1 MSQLNNNFYNELQN
15 IASQAVPSQQNKQ
28 VNVDDMV
35 SKQAITKLTDNTNL
49 AMSMYPSEAGERFDF
64 WKKQNNINFMDDK
77 TKEVYWKT
85 YEKMHPEGIVGAK
98 RDFVDVTKVELSR
111 IDSNVGKEFFLRERL
126 NKTPQWARKELDPL
140 LGEISTNV
148 ANSNYSKAQQIY
160 MNDLDARITSLVAK
174 TEFDPDIPLD
184 IHTQDAV
191 KLEQLNL
198 LEVGRVEQGRIGVY
212 NEKGKFYPAFGIK
225 DRNEI
230 FPNDVTT
237 NPSIQE
243 QDVVRSLS
251 PNIIRKAIEG
261 NLAFNRSNIQIQEKI
276 GSSIASN
283 YLTTGAFGID
293 KWNTAFAMLPN
304 VTNYDKL
311 KQGIQGEIFSGRITS
326 EKDLIRTIYQ
336 SMVTYGHLFE
346 KNKEQ
351 K

>member
-1 MSQLNNNFYNELQN
+1 MEDLSNSFYNELQN

-28 VNVDDMV
+28 SNVDDMV
-35 SKQAITKLTDNTNL
+35 SKQSITKLTDNTNL
-49 AMSMYPSEAGERFDF
+49 AMNMYPEDIQSRFSF
-64 WKKQNNINFMDDK
+64 WKKENNINFMDDK

-98 RDFVDVTKVELSR
+98 RDFVDVTKGELSR

-148 ANSNYSKAQQIY
+148 ANSNYSKAQQVY
-160 MNDLDARITSLVAK
+160 MNDLDSRINSLAAT

-198 LEVGRVEQGRIGVY
+198 LELGRVEQGRIGVY

-225 DRNEI
+225 DRTEI
-230 FPNDVTT
+230 FPNDVAT

-243 QDVVRSLS
+243 QDVIRSLS

-261 NLAFNRSNIQIQEKI
+261 NLAFNRKNIQIQERI
-276 GSSIASN
+276 GSSIASD
-283 YLTTGAFGID
+283 YLKAGTYNIE
-293 KWNTAFAMLPN
+293 KWDTAFAMLPN
-304 VTNYDKL
+304 VPIYDKIS
-311 KQGIQGEIFSGRITS
+311 QGIQGEIESGRVVST
-326 EKDLIRTIYQ
+326 KDLAQTLYKVMTQ
-336 SMVTYGHLFE
+336 YGHLF
-346 KNKEQ
+346 KDKEQ